1 MKSINI
7 NPTIAKAGLCF
18 AIMLLICLFPMPY
31 GYYNFVRFIAMI
43 VFGVL
48 AYYFYKQSKT
58 SLTVSAIILVL
69 LFQPFFKIPL
79 GRLIWNLI
87 DVVCAILLF
96 VLWKINKVSL
106 KSIKIE
112 EPKNNNDIEDWDWCS
127 SMDYGDYDEEEIS
140 KNSQETLDKIKSIGK
155 ELEDKIDLELARRG
169 WNKNRFGG
177 CHDYW
182 EVKKYILKVHY
193 GITWFTPQE
202 ENPRNCYD

>member
-1 MKSINI
+1 MNAVEINSF
-7 NPTIAKAGLCF
+7 IAKAGLF
-18 AIMLLICLFPMPY
+18 LAIMLLICLFPMPY

-43 VFGVL
+43 VFGVF
-48 AYYFYKQSKT
+48 AYSFYKQAKT

-106 KSIKIE
+106 KSINIE
-112 EPKNNNDIEDWDWCS
+112 EPENNNDIEDWGWGS
-127 SMDYGDYDEEEIS
+127 SVDYSDYNKEE
-140 KNSQETLDKIKSIGK
+140 NSQETLDKIISIGK

-169 WNKNRFGG
+169 WNKRFGG

-193 GITWFTPQE
+193 GITWFTPPE
-202 ENPRNCYD
+202 ENPGVCYD